1 MDTITLIKQ
10 AHLGDK
16 KARDKLL
23 IENTGL
29 IWSVV
34 RRFLNRGH
42 EGEDLF
48 QIGCIGMLKAIDRFD
63 LDYKVAFSTY
73 AVPLITGEIRRF
85 LRDDGIIKI
94 SRTIKENQVKIIG
107 ETEKFKEK
115 NKREPTIEEIAKGCN
130 LSKEDVVTA
139 IESLREVESIYRET
153 DSSDGKTTNIID
165 KIEAENKS
173 EDIVVDKM
181 YVYGTPWSGKH
192 DISKNIQVKLGGIV
206 FLERSKENWI
216 NEISP
221 KEAFA
226 LFFRQTVRKLK
237 TEEKMDLALKN
248 VENVLVSNPI
258 YRMGCNISDEAVV
271 TAYEKIRRI

>member
-139 IESLREVESIYRET
+139 IESLREVESIYSET

-181 YVYGTPWSGKH
+181 FVEEILDSLNETERKIIVLRYFQNKTQAQIAELIGK
-192 DISKNIQVKLGGIV
+192 NQVQVSRMEKKIL
-206 FLERSKENWI
+206 LNLKE
-216 NEISP
+216 
-221 KEAFA
+221 K
-226 LFFRQTVRKLK
+226 FFK
-237 TEEKMDLALKN
+237 
-248 VENVLVSNPI
+248 
-258 YRMGCNISDEAVV
+258 
-271 TAYEKIRRI
+271 

>member
-115 NKREPTIEEIAKGCN
+115 NKKRKQKT
-130 LSKEDVVTA
+130 KEG
-139 IESLREVESIYRET
+139 RKFY
-153 DSSDGKTTNIID
+153 
-165 KIEAENKS
+165 EN
-173 EDIVVDKM
+173 
-181 YVYGTPWSGKH
+181 
-192 DISKNIQVKLGGIV
+192 N
-206 FLERSKENWI
+206 
-216 NEISP
+216 
-221 KEAFA
+221 
-226 LFFRQTVRKLK
+226 
-237 TEEKMDLALKN
+237 
-248 VENVLVSNPI
+248 
-258 YRMGCNISDEAVV
+258 
-271 TAYEKIRRI
+271 

>member
-10 AHLGDK
+10 AHLGDN

-63 LDYKVAFSTY
+63 LKYKVAFSTY

-115 NKREPTIEEIAKGCN
+115 NKRGPTIEEIAKGCN

-165 KIEAENKS
+165 KIEDENKS
-173 EDIVVDKM
+173 EDIIVDKM
-181 YVYGTPWSGKH
+181 FVEEILDSLNETERKIIVLRYFQNKTQAQIAELIGK
-192 DISKNIQVKLGGIV
+192 NQVQVSRMEKKIL
-206 FLERSKENWI
+206 LNLKE
-216 NEISP
+216 
-221 KEAFA
+221 K
-226 LFFRQTVRKLK
+226 FFK
-237 TEEKMDLALKN
+237 
-248 VENVLVSNPI
+248 
-258 YRMGCNISDEAVV
+258 
-271 TAYEKIRRI
+271 

>member
-153 DSSDGKTTNIID
+153 ESSYGKNKNIID
-165 KIEAENKS
+165 KIFLVNDNDAINMARKIAKDLGIGVGISSGAALYAAIQVAKRKENKGKT
-173 EDIVVDKM
+173 IVAFLPDNGDR
-181 YVYGTPWSGKH
+181 YLSTP
-192 DISKNIQVKLGGIV
+192 
-206 FLERSKENWI
+206 
-216 NEISP
+216 
-221 KEAFA
+221 
-226 LFFRQTVRKLK
+226 LF
-237 TEEKMDLALKN
+237 
-248 VENVLVSNPI
+248 S
-258 YRMGCNISDEAVV
+258 
-271 TAYEKIRRI
+271 

>member
-115 NKREPTIEEIAKGCN
+115 NKMEPTIEEIAKGCN

-165 KIEAENKS
+165 KIEDENKS
-173 EDIVVDKM
+173 EDIIVDKM
-181 YVYGTPWSGKH
+181 FVEEILDSLNETERKIIVLRYFQNKTQAQIAELIGK
-192 DISKNIQVKLGGIV
+192 NQVQVSRMEKKIL
-206 FLERSKENWI
+206 LNLKE
-216 NEISP
+216 
-221 KEAFA
+221 K
-226 LFFRQTVRKLK
+226 FFK
-237 TEEKMDLALKN
+237 
-248 VENVLVSNPI
+248 
-258 YRMGCNISDEAVV
+258 
-271 TAYEKIRRI
+271 

>member
-63 LDYKVAFSTY
+63 LEYKVAFSTY

-107 ETEKFKEK
+107 ETEKFKEE

-153 DSSDGKTTNIID
+153 DSTDGKATNIID
-165 KIEAENKS
+165 KIEDENKS

-181 YVYGTPWSGKH
+181 FVEEILDSLNETERKIIVLRYFQNKTQAQIAEIIGK
-192 DISKNIQVKLGGIV
+192 NQVQVSRMEKKIL
-206 FLERSKENWI
+206 LNLKE
-216 NEISP
+216 
-221 KEAFA
+221 K
-226 LFFRQTVRKLK
+226 FFK
-237 TEEKMDLALKN
+237 
-248 VENVLVSNPI
+248 
-258 YRMGCNISDEAVV
+258 
-271 TAYEKIRRI
+271 